1 MPQLIFAIALAYF
14 LDLILGD
21 PQWFPHP
28 VRIMGWLIK
37 KIEPPLRRL
46 VKYERLSGIIFA
58 FLIVGS
64 TWFVTFKAV
73 QWVTSFNQILGFF
86 VSSFLLYT
94 AFAAKDLKVESME
107 VFRAL
112 KDRDLNRAR
121 KKLSM
126 IVGRDTNNLSEQ
138 EIIRAAVETVAE
150 NTVDGIISPL
160 FYAFLGGAPLALA
173 YKAVSTLD
181 SMVGYKNEKYMNFG
195 WASARLDDLV
205 NYIPAR
211 ISALLLPV
219 ASFLTGKDGLNSWRV
234 VLHDGRKNPS
244 PNSGIPEAAIAGALR
259 VQLGGVNSYN
269 SVASSE
275 PVIGDSLNTLEAG
288 HIKESIRISH
298 ISSALLL
305 LIGIFL
311 SYLLL
316 KGGCL

>member
-1 MPQLIFAIALAYF
+1 MTQLIFAIALAYF

-28 VRIMGWLIK
+28 VRIIGWLINN
-37 KIEPPLRRL
+37 IELPLRKL

-58 FLIVGS
+58 FLIAGS
-64 TWFVTFKAV
+64 TWFITFKAV
-73 QWVTSFNQILGFF
+73 QWATSFNWLLGFF
-86 VSSFLLYT
+86 VSSLLIYT
-94 AFAAKDLKVESME
+94 ALAVKDLKVESME

-112 KDRDLNRAR
+112 KGGDLIRAR

-126 IVGRDTNNLSEQ
+126 IVGRDTNDLNEQ
-138 EIIRAAVETVAE
+138 EVIRAAVETVAE

-181 SMVGYKNEKYMNFG
+181 SMVGYKNKKYLNFG
-195 WASARLDDLV
+195 WASAKLDDLA
-205 NYIPAR
+205 NFIPAR
-211 ISALLLPV
+211 ISALLLPA

-234 VLHDGRKNPS
+234 VLRDGGKNPS
-244 PNSGIPEAAIAGALR
+244 PNSGIPEAAIAGALK
-259 VQLGGVNSYN
+259 VQLGGLNFYKSLP
-269 SVASSE
+269 SAE
-275 PVIGDSLNTLEAG
+275 PLIGDNLNTLKAG

-305 LIGIFL
+305 LIGITLVGLFI
-311 SYLLL
+311 
-316 KGGCL
+316 

>member
-1 MPQLIFAIALAYF
+1 
-14 LDLILGD
+14 
-21 PQWFPHP
+21 
-28 VRIMGWLIK
+28 
-37 KIEPPLRRL
+37 
-46 VKYERLSGIIFA
+46 
-58 FLIVGS
+58 
-64 TWFVTFKAV
+64 
-73 QWVTSFNQILGFF
+73 

-126 IVGRDTNNLSEQ
+126 IVGRDTNNLSEP
-138 EIIRAAVETVAE
+138 EIIRASVETVAE

-181 SMVGYKNEKYMNFG
+181 SMVGYKNERYMNFG
-195 WASARLDDLV
+195 WASARLDDLA
-205 NYIPAR
+205 NFIPAR
-211 ISALLLPV
+211 ISILLLPV
-219 ASFLTGKDGLNSWRV
+219 ASFLTGKDGINSWRV
-234 VLHDGRKNPS
+234 VLRDGRKNPS

-259 VQLGGVNSYN
+259 VQLGGVNFYN

-311 SYLLL
+311 SYLALRGRYL
-316 KGGCL
+316 

>member
-1 MPQLIFAIALAYF
+1 MPRLIFAIALAYF

-28 VRIMGWLIK
+28 VRIIGWLIK
-37 KIEPPLRRL
+37 KIEPLLRRL
-46 VKYERLSGIIFA
+46 IKYERLSGIIFA

-94 AFAAKDLKVESME
+94 AFAAKDLKVESIE

-195 WASARLDDLV
+195 WASARLDDLA
-205 NYIPAR
+205 NFIPAR

-219 ASFLTGKDGLNSWRV
+219 ASFLTGKDGLNSWRIIWR
-234 VLHDGRKNPS
+234 DGRKNPS

-259 VQLGGVNSYN
+259 VQLGGVNFYN

-311 SYLLL
+311 SYLVLRGRYL
-316 KGGCL
+316 